1 MLGVVGQQ
9 CCVRL
14 HAVLHQRVGQQ
25 KNMSSST
32 DKHHKDKHST
42 VPKDLDKQFSVLKEG
57 NKKFDCLVYEMLLI
71 RELKSSLSVQ
81 SDSIWANV
89 LRDFAYFLYADH
101 YPKRFLSISLS
112 AITFELENGVK
123 MTLKRRSVLS
133 ALFFTCFCI
142 TKPLFIN

>member
-81 SDSIWANV
+81 SDSI
-89 LRDFAYFLYADH
+89 
-101 YPKRFLSISLS
+101 
-112 AITFELENGVK
+112 
-123 MTLKRRSVLS
+123 
-133 ALFFTCFCI
+133 
-142 TKPLFIN
+142 